1 MDPAQPN
8 TSAVTCS
15 ANRAAGTSAAA
26 ARPRPTNPPPPPPP
40 PRPPCPPP
48 PAPLPPPPR
57 WLLVVVEGVGRWWVP
72 GVGVAPRV
80 AAARP
85 PARAT
90 LGRKASGLSRAAPI
104 LLGNI
109 QRFVG
114 REGGC
119 VCRGGGGG
127 GGGDL
132 GYECRGWWAPGGG
145 QQVHTRNTT
154 HASSRQHQGHTQAC
168 RSTPLTPHSPTTHHA
183 RLPCLS
189 VPRSPSVLTPHSP

>member
-104 LLGNI
+104 LWVRHSQRLGKGAG
-109 QRFVG
+109 VG
-114 REGGC
+114 YLWSALRGRRATAHPC
-119 VCRGGGGG
+119 V
-127 GGGDL
+127 
-132 GYECRGWWAPGGG
+132 
-145 QQVHTRNTT
+145 QQTVSHPSKPIAKTNRHPNQLTPPIP
-154 HASSRQHQGHTQAC
+154 
-168 RSTPLTPHSPTTHHA
+168 TPLTNRTDTPQVHNRASPA
-183 RLPCLS
+183 PLPSTWCL
-189 VPRSPSVLTPHSP
+189 PAP